1 MAIRPDWIKV
11 RAPTPTQAA
20 GIREVRAVLSRHGL
34 RTVCQGALCPNAAEC
49 WGART
54 ATFMI
59 LGNVCT
65 RTCRF
70 CGVPTGDPGGRV
82 DESEPSRLAAAIAEL
97 DLRYVVLTS
106 VDRDDLED
114 GGVELFA
121 ESVERIKRARPGIRV
136 EILIPDFCGD
146 PRALNRIL
154 SSGADVF
161 GHNLETVRS
170 LSAELRDR
178 RASYEQSLTVLGYL
192 RAGARRGAARVKSGL
207 MVGLGETRSDIQ
219 SAFVDLREAGV
230 DTLTIGQY
238 LRPSV
243 QATPIVRFVPP
254 EEFDELASEARDR
267 GFRSVIAGPLVRS
280 SYHALEAYEEGCD

>member
-1 MAIRPDWIKV
+1 
-11 RAPTPTQAA
+11 
-20 GIREVRAVLSRHGL
+20 
-34 RTVCQGALCPNAAEC
+34 
-49 WGART
+49 
-54 ATFMI
+54 MI

-70 CGVPTGDPGGRV
+70 CGVPTGDPGGWV
-82 DESEPSRLAAAIAEL
+82 DESEPSRLADAIAEL
-97 DLRYVVLTS
+97 GLKYVVLTS

-114 GGVELFA
+114 GGAELFA
-121 ESVERIKRARPGIRV
+121 QSVELVKQADPGVRV
-136 EILIPDFCGD
+136 ETLIPDFSGD
-146 PRALNRIL
+146 PRALNRVL

-178 RASYEQSLTVLGYL
+178 RASYEQSLTILGYL
-192 RAGARRGAARVKSGL
+192 RASGKRGDARVKSSL

-219 SAFVDLREAGV
+219 SAFADLREAGV

-238 LRPSV
+238 LRPSA
-243 QATPIVRFVPP
+243 QATPVVRFVPP
-254 EEFDELASEARDR
+254 EEFDELASEARDH

-280 SYHALEAYEEGCD
+280 SYHASEAYEEGCD